1 MENDITIHGYPQPTG
16 GEAMSMQSDRVEW
29 ALNHLEGFSREATGC
44 LRAKIN
50 DLTSQLTEKDKAMRE
65 MAECINCDS
74 GCPLVAKCKFI
85 SRRQCNKDIIAH
97 YLGEKGGT

>member
-1 MENDITIHGYPQPTG
+1 MSIH
-16 GEAMSMQSDRVEW
+16 SDRVEW

-44 LRAKIN
+44 LRAEIA
-50 DLTSQLTEKDKAMRE
+50 SKDTAMRK

-97 YLGEKGGT
+97 YTGKGGE